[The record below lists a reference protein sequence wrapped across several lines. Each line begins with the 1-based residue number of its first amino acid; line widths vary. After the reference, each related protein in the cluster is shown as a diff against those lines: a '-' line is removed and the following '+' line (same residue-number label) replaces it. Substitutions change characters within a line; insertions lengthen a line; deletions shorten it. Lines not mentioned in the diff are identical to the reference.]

1 MNYKFIKYILF
12 IVLITVLVNVIS
24 KKFNMDINTCYN
36 IAIMVMLC
44 DISIK
49 FDDFIDK
56 RNS

>member
-1 MNYKFIKYILF
+1 MNCKFIKYILF

-56 RNS
+56 EEN

>member
-49 FDDFIDK
+49 LYDFVDK
-56 RNS
+56 EED

>member
-1 MNYKFIKYILF
+1 MNYKFIKYILL

-44 DISIK
+44 DISTK
-49 FDDFIDK
+49 LYDFVDK
-56 RNS
+56 EEN